1 MTHSEIRPKVHRRNI
16 ILGSFLLVS
25 CVLCIV
31 MTIIF
36 AYVSSQANKRIDE
49 IRAEYSNKAAERDAQ
64 VESLQGQ
71 VRDIQ
76 KKIDSLPDRTAN
88 KTADKVKQVVKE
100 GESE

>member
-1 MTHSEIRPKVHRRNI
+1 MTHNEIRPKVHRRNI

-49 IRAEYSNKAAERDAQ
+49 IRADYSKIAARRDSKVAELSRQ
-64 VESLQGQ
+64 VG
-71 VRDIQ
+71 DMQ
-76 KKIDSLPDRTAN
+76 KKLDSLPDRTAN
-88 KTADKVKQVVKE
+88 KTADKVKQAVIEDEQK
-100 GESE
+100 